1 MFCSSECREKTYNY
15 IATPLDMIAA
25 SSSLNVVKGLRL
37 MALGRDAYGDE
48 QFMKFVKNYEVAKDA
63 KTIFDFDL
71 SNAKSK
77 SFKKNM
83 LECILGLNYR
93 LVSGSSK
100 VAVSTGM
107 KNFMDHLAG
116 IIDLNALG
124 VQYLDSEASSGLKL
138 HGSAVLAFG
147 SLLNHSCDP
156 NIQRISIDGKV
167 VFIVCKSIKS
177 NSQLFINYV

>member
-1 MFCSSECREKTYNY
+1 
-15 IATPLDMIAA
+15 
-25 SSSLNVVKGLRL
+25 

-48 QFMKFVKNYEVAKDA
+48 QFMKFVKDYEVSTDK
-63 KTIFDFDL
+63 KTIFNFDL
-71 SNAKSK
+71 SKAKSK
-77 SFKKNM
+77 GFKKNM

-100 VAVSTGM
+100 VAVSDGM
-107 KNFMDHLAG
+107 KIYMNHLAG

-124 VQYLDSEASSGLKL
+124 VQYLDMMADNLTSPGLKL